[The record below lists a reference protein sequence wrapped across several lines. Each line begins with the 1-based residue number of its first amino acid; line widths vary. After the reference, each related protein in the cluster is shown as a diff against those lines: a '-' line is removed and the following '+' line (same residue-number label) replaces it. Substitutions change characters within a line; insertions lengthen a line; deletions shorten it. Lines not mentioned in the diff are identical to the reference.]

1 MARVLLIGFGA
12 SSASALDSLLERFD
26 VIGVVRKP
34 DPSDPEADPVVRRA
48 RQAKVALFTDT
59 SARSIERI
67 ISDYKPD
74 CVVVSSYNRLF
85 APHVIAACPFVNVHY
100 APLPRYRGM
109 ATVNW
114 AILNG
119 EHRTAITIH
128 TIVNGMDE
136 GRILY
141 QEFVP
146 IHDDDTVAD
155 VYARLNELQRNQ
167 LGDRVTRFLGGD
179 AGVAQDESQAT
190 YGCNRMPQDGHIDW
204 SLPTDKVY
212 ALVRALAAPFPGAYT
227 YLRGERLIVWR
238 AKPVADPPKYAGRV
252 PGRVI
257 AISKSDGSIDVL
269 TGDGVLRLLEV
280 QLENA
285 EPAAPSSLVK
295 SVRTTLGL
303 NTSELLTRLR
313 ALEDQVAELSRTL
326 KELTKH
332 ASV

>member
-1 MARVLLIGFGA
+1 MGTRTSGWAGSFEAITT
-12 SSASALDSLLERFD
+12 SAEDGPTRDGVKISWNVALS
-26 VIGVVRKP
+26 VG
-34 DPSDPEADPVVRRA
+34 
-48 RQAKVALFTDT
+48 AKV
-59 SARSIERI
+59 
-67 ISDYKPD
+67 
-74 CVVVSSYNRLF
+74 
-85 APHVIAACPFVNVHY
+85 
-100 APLPRYRGM
+100 
-109 ATVNW
+109 
-114 AILNG
+114 
-119 EHRTAITIH
+119 
-128 TIVNGMDE
+128 
-136 GRILY
+136 
-141 QEFVP
+141 
-146 IHDDDTVAD
+146 
-155 VYARLNELQRNQ
+155 
-167 LGDRVTRFLGGD
+167 
-179 AGVAQDESQAT
+179 
-190 YGCNRMPQDGHIDW
+190 
-204 SLPTDKVY
+204 
-212 ALVRALAAPFPGAYT
+212 APFPGAYT

-238 AKPVADPPKYAGRV
+238 ATPVADPPRYAGRV